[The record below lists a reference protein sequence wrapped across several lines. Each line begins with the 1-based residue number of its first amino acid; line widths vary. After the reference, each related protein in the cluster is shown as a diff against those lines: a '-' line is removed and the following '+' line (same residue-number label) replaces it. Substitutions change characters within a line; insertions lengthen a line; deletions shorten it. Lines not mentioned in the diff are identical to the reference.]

1 MGNREAELEARVG
14 ALEEENRR
22 LRAGVFAPGSGET
35 VRVPEAFRELFEMA
49 QKTVADYFGEFRA
62 APSEG
67 TIEIA
72 GERYVLMRASSLSYG
87 FLNAVRQQYAD
98 RGDDEALHIGRTLLF
113 DMAHVIGMQDA
124 RQFHQQMGLTDPVA
138 KLAAGP
144 VHFAYSGW
152 ASVELLPGS
161 NPTPDD
167 EFLITYNHPFSFESD
182 SWLRAGKHT
191 DVPVCIMSAGYSSG
205 WCEES
210 FGLPLSATEISCK
223 ACGDEHCTF
232 IMAPPHRLR
241 EHVAHALADASQEE
255 RRRIISAIPTLFER
269 KEAEER
275 LRAARDRAEAASE
288 AKSLFLANMSHEIR
302 TPLTGLL
309 GMSELLMLDDLTKQ
323 QLESVR
329 TIHESGQALL
339 SILNDV
345 LDLSKIEAGMMPIS
359 VGVCDVRALI
369 GDVVEVL
376 KARVGERGLELS
388 IAIDESVPAYVSGDP
403 LRLRQVVLNLVG
415 NAVKFTEQG
424 TIAIRADWSDAAEL
438 RIEVEDSGI
447 GIDPID
453 IDHLF
458 EIFTQADSSDARRFS
473 GTGLGL
479 SICRRLIQL
488 MGGKIGVRSS
498 VGEGS
503 TFWFTVPATLVEAS
517 SLTPAAA
524 PAKRQR
530 FDALVLLVED
540 DRVARYV
547 VEKMLAEQGC
557 SVEIAK
563 DGREAVAAAAAGE
576 YDLVFMDCQM
586 PIMDG
591 YEATARI
598 RNLEGKQRRTPI
610 IAMTASVMPGQREKC
625 RAAGMD
631 DFIGKPLDL
640 ERLQATLARWVKT

>member
-124 RQFHQQMGLTDPVA
+124 RQFHRQMGLTDPVA

-640 ERLQATLARWVKT
+640 ERLQATLARWVNT